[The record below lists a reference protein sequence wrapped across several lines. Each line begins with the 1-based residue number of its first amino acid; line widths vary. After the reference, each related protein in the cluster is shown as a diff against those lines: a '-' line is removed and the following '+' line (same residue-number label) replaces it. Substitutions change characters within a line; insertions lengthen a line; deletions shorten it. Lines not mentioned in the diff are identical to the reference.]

1 MFFFLEFVLYLKHI
15 TDQKQQQTKIL
26 NVLNKGKKKT
36 TVYKNK
42 NMIKNNNI
50 FLDKTLNF
58 IRNIIYDSIT

>member
-15 TDQKQQQTKIL
+15 TDQKQQQTKVQ